1 MDWQIYGQL
10 YLWLS
15 LWADIVINKTILIDW
30 GNSDDIEQI
39 YKHEAIHDEK
49 KQNCATSCEI
59 WYSP

>member
-1 MDWQIYGQL
+1 MDNYIYDL
-10 YLWLS
+10 V
-15 LWADIVINKTILIDW
+15 WADIVINKTILIDW
-30 GNSDDIEQI
+30 GNSDDIKQI